1 LRPLTSLKLR
11 LEDLRERDP
20 LVPPR
25 RMQFVGEGDFKQTGD
40 DFLALFREI
49 ADLEPDERVLDV
61 GCGIGRMA
69 RPLVGFLDGGGS
81 YDGFDINPVG
91 IGWCQTRYPDNFR
104 FVLADLYNRRY
115 NPTGRG
121 KAIDFAFPY
130 PDESFDLAI
139 LTSVLTHLLE
149 DEAEHYLAEVAR
161 VLDEGGRAVATF
173 FLLDDVSRA
182 AIREERA
189 ALRFLQPDAHVAV
202 LRDDVPEEAVAYD
215 EGWLRHQAGLAGLK
229 IASILP
235 GRWRGGEG
243 RSFQDVVLL
252 CN

>member
-11 LEDLRERDP
+11 LADLRERDP

-25 RMQFVGEGDFKQTGD
+25 RLQFVGEGDFVQTGD
-40 DFLALFREI
+40 DFLQLFREV
-49 ADLEPDERVLDV
+49 AGLEPDERVLDV

-69 RPLVGFLDGGGS
+69 RPLVPFLDGSGR

-91 IGWCQTRYPDNFR
+91 IGWCQSRYPDNFR
-104 FVLADLYNRRY
+104 FQLADLYNRRY
-115 NPTGRG
+115 HPTGTG
-121 KAIDFAFPY
+121 KAVDFRFPY
-130 PDESFDLAI
+130 EDESFDLAI

-149 DEAEHYLAEVAR
+149 DEAAHYLAEVSR

-173 FLLDDVSRA
+173 FLLDDESRA
-182 AIREERA
+182 AIGEERA

-215 EGWLRHQAGLAGLK
+215 EGWVRRQAELAGLRVEQ
-229 IASILP
+229 
-235 GRWRGGEG
+235 GHRGTWRGGEG
-243 RSFQDVVLL
+243 RSYQDVVLL
-252 CN
+252 CG